1 MPRYPKGHT
10 DVQYFVPG
18 RKRQVAGSTIATSD
32 FLAIIH
38 QMNPTA
44 TISQLYTII
53 TDRSQWL
60 PNPEAI
66 AVLEAHIS
74 AGYGEHIPN
83 WG

>member
-10 DVQYFVPG
+10 DVQYFVHG
-18 RKRQVAGSTIATSD
+18 RKRQVAGSTKATSD
-32 FLAIIH
+32 FLAAVH

-44 TISQLYTII
+44 TISQLYGII

-60 PNPEAI
+60 PDPEAI

-74 AGYGEHIPN
+74 AGYGENIPN
-83 WG
+83 WR